1 MEWGTLFSDK
11 HMWVLG
17 ESEWTGKNR
26 TWFNP
31 CAPTKNSPERI
42 CQWHALWETILMNF
56 QGNWVKS
63 GEINCGFD
71 PVWAMLTKI
80 QFSCAAIQ
88 NPFTNWPA
96 FHVWFCIMQDSA
108 IVKGS
113 HCCNW
118 GAYGSK
124 NINVW
129 YASPADIWTCPHCLL
144 EESSPI
150 LHMYPFKAVFQY
162 FFLCGCLVRELRSY
176 LRPLVQVQGLGVSQV
191 VSSHGETLTRQC
203 PCCTPIGHISGA
215 IHLPT
220 IVYDSSR
227 GTGFRPMTHHDPS
240 PRSNCTQA
248 AERYGHPL
256 VGSCYHYDPS
266 GGNIHQLQ
274 YR

>member
-11 HMWVLG
+11 RMWVLG
-17 ESEWTGKNR
+17 ESEWTGKNK

-31 CAPTKNSPERI
+31 CAPTENSPERI

-88 NPFTNWPA
+88 NLFTNWPA

-108 IVKGS
+108 ILKGS

-162 FFLCGCLVRELRSY
+162 FFLRGCLVRELRSY
-176 LRPLVQVQGLGVSQV
+176 LRPLVQVQGPGVGQV
-191 VSSHGETLTRQC
+191 VSWHGETLIRQC
-203 PCCTPIGHISGA
+203 PCCTPIGQLS
-215 IHLPT
+215 T
-220 IVYDSSR
+220 
-227 GTGFRPMTHHDPS
+227 HDPS
-240 PRSNCTQA
+240 WPIPKEQLHASRWEVWTSISWFML
-248 AERYGHPL
+248 PL
-256 VGSCYHYDPS
+256 WS
-266 GGNIHQLQ
+266 
-274 YR
+274 